1 MEIIN
6 QNREDLIEYL
16 LNYAFKH
23 GISYTLVQS
32 EPDDPVNYAFKHG
45 ISYTLVQSEP
55 DDPAISFKQERKMY
69 INTNWRNSNEIPF
82 IIGHEIGH
90 LMLGDQGIMYYE
102 SFSGQNSEEHSAD
115 LYSLNLIYNYS
126 AKKGDSFQE
135 PGTFIQNYGIP
146 S

>member
-16 LNYAFKH
+16 LNC
-23 GISYTLVQS
+23 
-32 EPDDPVNYAFKHG
+32 AFKHG